1 MYLWLAAAVVTIIFA
16 CIMFTNA
23 NTTKG
28 AYLLLLAFFCGLMF
42 AINKRRIN
50 KIQ

>member
-16 CIMFTNA
+16 GIMFNHS

-28 AYLLLLAFFCGLMF
+28 SYLLLLAFFCGLMF
-42 AINKRRIN
+42 AINKKRIN